1 MYRFAVTGA
10 PEGVPADLVLRLA
23 PQPDMAAKEIAV
35 QQAAATAGV
44 PTPAIRLAG
53 PSGGPL
59 RDAWSVMDFA
69 PGAPLLASLD
79 GLAALPRVP
88 GIARRLP
95 RELAVCAAAIHALDP
110 APIQTAAHFAAPTT
124 ALTVDELIPHLRAG
138 AEAAGNRD
146 LLAALDRLVARR
158 PAEVAPVLCHGDLHP
173 LNLLA
178 DGDTVTVLDWTAAV
192 VAPASYDLAWTWL
205 LLRFPP
211 MIVPAALRSAVDA
224 AGRFLADRFLR
235 AYRSAAPASRL
246 DDLDWH
252 RGLHSCRVL
261 IDLAL
266 WEAQEDP
273 RAETHPSRL
282 MAPGA
287 TTLLAA
293 AAGRPSR
300 PRPTLA
306 LWPW

>member
-1 MYRFAVTGA
+1 
-10 PEGVPADLVLRLA
+10 
-23 PQPDMAAKEIAV
+23 
-35 QQAAATAGV
+35 
-44 PTPAIRLAG
+44 
-53 PSGGPL
+53 
-59 RDAWSVMDFA
+59 MDFA

-88 GIARRLP
+88 GIARRL

-138 AEAAGNRD
+138 AEAARNRD

-224 AGRFLADRFLR
+224 AGRFSRTASFGPTGRRHLR
-235 AYRSAAPASRL
+235 HGWTTSTGIGGCTAAPCSSISPSGRRRGIPGPRL
-246 DDLDWH
+246 
-252 RGLHSCRVL
+252 
-261 IDLAL
+261 I
-266 WEAQEDP
+266 P
-273 RAETHPSRL
+273 
-282 MAPGA
+282 
-287 TTLLAA
+287 
-293 AAGRPSR
+293 AG
-300 PRPTLA
+300 
-306 LWPW
+306 